1 MPKHKP
7 IRFERPTLSE
17 EILEKI
23 KDFKRSHPIVAS
35 AAKVVLATAAL
46 GGILTLAAVA
56 PGLVGVMGRSSVRQK
71 RERKER
77 YDRLWQNFY
86 RLKKERALEYVGEK
100 NGELI
105 YRLTKNG
112 EVKLRSFLL
121 ETMEL
126 SQPQK
131 WDGKWR
137 VVVFD
142 IPEKRRL
149 ARRALQTKLVAIGFC
164 PLQKSVWVHPFP
176 CEAEIEFLKDFFNV
190 KPHVDILTTQDMPNG
205 KVIYHFRNLLKDVL

>member
-7 IRFERPTLSE
+7 IRFEPTTLSE
-17 EILEKI
+17 EILGKI
-23 KDFKRSHPIVAS
+23 KDFKRRHPIATSVAR
-35 AAKVVLATAAL
+35 VVLATAAL
-46 GGILTLAAVA
+46 GGILTLA
-56 PGLVGVMGRSSVRQK
+56 M
-71 RERKER
+71 ERKER
-77 YDRLWQNFY
+77 YNRLWQNFY
-86 RLKKERALEYVGEK
+86 RLKRERALEYVGEK
-100 NGELI
+100 NGELV

-112 EVKLRSFLL
+112 ELKLRSFLL

-149 ARRALQTKLVAIGFC
+149 ARRALQTKIAKIGFY

-176 CEAEIEFLKDFFNV
+176 CEAEVEFLKDFFSIRSC
-190 KPHVDILTTQDMPNG
+190 VDILVTPDMPNG
-205 KVIYHFRNLLKDVL
+205 KVVYHFRNLLKDVL